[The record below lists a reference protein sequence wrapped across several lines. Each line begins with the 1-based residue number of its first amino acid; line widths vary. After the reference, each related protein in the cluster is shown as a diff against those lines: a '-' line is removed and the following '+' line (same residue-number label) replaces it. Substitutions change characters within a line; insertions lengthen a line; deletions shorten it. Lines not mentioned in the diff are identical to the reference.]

1 MQYGIYSRVI
11 TYLGKTIEI
20 FNTYLGTY
28 LILLWYLDIEYILI
42 WQKWYIV
49 HFRIRFA
56 KVQFKIKIVDFFIYF
71 IDSMSF
77 FFKTFEIFFQYTG
90 NSFSLKVLRV
100 IFFFRFVRSKILWFL
115 VIHWVFKYIYN
126 ISQEGFY

>member
-28 LILLWYLDIEYILI
+28 LILLWYLDIINILI
-42 WQKWYIV
+42 WQKWYTV

-77 FFKTFEIFFQYTG
+77 FIKTFEIFFPYTG
-90 NSFSLKVLRV
+90 NLFSVKVLRV
-100 IFFFRFVRSKILWFL
+100 ICFFRFVRSKTLWFL
-115 VIHWVFKYIYN
+115 VILWVFKYIYN